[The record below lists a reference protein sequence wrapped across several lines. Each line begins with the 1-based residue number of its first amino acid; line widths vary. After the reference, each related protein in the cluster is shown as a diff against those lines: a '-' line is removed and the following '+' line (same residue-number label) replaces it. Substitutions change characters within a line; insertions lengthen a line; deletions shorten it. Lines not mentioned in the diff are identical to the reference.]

1 MADVEACTEML
12 KSSIDD
18 PCLRRVY
25 ARSIF
30 AMVEGATDYMK
41 RFTHDFAASL
51 LTPIRVSLGILYA
64 QCPIPMIRDSMDP
77 DELGLLRDERREIRG
92 DGTTRLR
99 TTFLDFKTNIRF
111 TIGSFCRAFQLEV
124 PPDLYEEAGWS
135 KLIEGE
141 RIRNRITHPKTVLSI
156 DISEEELLTL
166 RHGGQWI
173 YDTYG
178 RLLSDIGPSLER
190 TQAEL
195 EAWLAQSKIA
205 ARNSFIELFTKR
217 S

>member
-41 RFTHDFAASL
+41 RFTHDFATNL
-51 LTPIRVSLGILYA
+51 LSPVRVSLGILHTE
-64 QCPIPMIRDSMDP
+64 CPIPMIRDSMDL
-77 DELGLLRDERREIRG
+77 DEIGLLRDERREVRG
-92 DGTTRLR
+92 DGTTQLR

-111 TIGSFCRAFQLEV
+111 TISSFCRTFQLEV
-124 PPDLYEEAGWS
+124 PPGLYEQAGWS

-156 DISEEELLTL
+156 DISEDELLTL
-166 RHGGQWI
+166 RDGGQWI

-178 RLLSDIGPSLER
+178 RLLDDIGASLER

-195 EAWLAQSKIA
+195 QAWLAQS
-205 ARNSFIELFTKR
+205 
-217 S
+217 

>member
-1 MADVEACTEML
+1 MADVKACTQML
-12 KSSIDD
+12 ESSIDD

-41 RFTHDFAASL
+41 RFTHDFATNL
-51 LTPIRVSLGILYA
+51 LTPIRVTLGILQT
-64 QCPIPMIRDSMDP
+64 QCPIPMIRDSMDL
-77 DELGLLRDERREIRG
+77 DELSLLRDERREIGG

-111 TIGSFCRAFQLEV
+111 TISSFCRVFQLEV
-124 PPDLYEEAGWS
+124 PLDLYQEAGWS

-166 RHGGQWI
+166 RDGGQWV

-178 RLLSDIGPSLER
+178 RLLADIGPSLEN
-190 TQAEL
+190 TEAEL
-195 EAWLAQSKIA
+195 QAWLAQSGDA
-205 ARNSFIELFTKR
+205 VRDLFTKLFFER
-217 S
+217 